1 MSRLSLDEEVAD
13 LVHRFKTVLD
23 AHDSH
28 LRSFCAH
35 GVQLEGWLKGEFL
48 NFLDEESTTGKIVG
62 FDREVKL
69 AVGQR
74 KKVDLAIQVIA
85 DGEVETI
92 WVELKHWL
100 IGRQRGV
107 MYPASFYFSDPSS
120 VGISADVKKLAKVA
134 NGGGYLLILATAHP
148 GDDEWQ
154 NGVAIFNQKF
164 APLSLKSLAQAT
176 HYPASYYLGILK
188 VV

>member
-1 MSRLSLDEEVAD
+1 MSRLCLDEQVTD
-13 LVHRFKTVLD
+13 LVRRFKTVLD
-23 AHDSH
+23 AHDTH

-48 NFLDEESTTGKIVG
+48 NFLDEERTAGKIVG

-69 AVGQR
+69 TSDQR
-74 KKVDLAIQVIA
+74 KKVDFTIQVIA

-100 IGRQRGV
+100 IGRQKSV
-107 MYPASFYFSDPSS
+107 MYAASFYFSDPSS
-120 VGISADVKKLAKVA
+120 VGISTDVKKLAKVV

-154 NGVAIFNQKF
+154 KGVARFNQKF
-164 APLSLKSLAQAT
+164 APLSLRSLAQAT
-176 HYPASYYLGILK
+176 HYPASYYLGILE